1 MRLIHPGETPCG
13 ILKRQLLPMLVGYEI
28 VSPEDCEGCQV
39 LSMNARWDFLCPFL
53 QCNVHIGCPKL
64 DRHSADTRQLIAT
77 QLTSASSA
85 KCELSAP
92 PEKESGAPELGMIF
106 IPGAQISGELYAPL
120 AEKLQSEFPGKLWVG
135 LTENWWVNMPNPIQ
149 IGPMIEACFVQ
160 AR

>member
-1 MRLIHPGETPCG
+1 MHFTTFFSVTS
-13 ILKRQLLPMLVGYEI
+13 LLAFFQIP
-28 VSPEDCEGCQV
+28 ST
-39 LSMNARWDFLCPFL
+39 F
-53 QCNVHIGCPKL
+53 
-64 DRHSADTRQLIAT
+64 
-77 QLTSASSA
+77 SA
-85 KCELSAP
+85 KCELFAP
-92 PEKESGAPELGMIF
+92 PQKESGAPELGMIF